1 MTAFFHPS
9 GTGPS
14 GMSAASL
21 SVADRALVS
30 NAATISDAGASASN
44 VYSSSK
50 VDSLM
55 TLVEAGIS
63 YKEACIAGTTAQ
75 EWTRS

>member
-9 GTGPS
+9 GTAPGAPS
-14 GMSAASL
+14 VASL

-30 NAATISDAGASASN
+30 NAATISDAVASATN

-50 VDSLM
+50 VDSLLE
-55 TLVEAGIS
+55 LVEAGIS
-63 YKEACIAGTTAQ
+63 YKEACISATAAALP
-75 EWTRS
+75 TR